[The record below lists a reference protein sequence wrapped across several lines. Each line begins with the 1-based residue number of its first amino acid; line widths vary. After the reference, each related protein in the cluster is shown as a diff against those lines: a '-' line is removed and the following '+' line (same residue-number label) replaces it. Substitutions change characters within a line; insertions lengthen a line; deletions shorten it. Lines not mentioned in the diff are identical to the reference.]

1 MQIKLEADGSLRLPQ
16 SVLDAIGAEPGDE
29 LKLFVDN
36 RRKSVRIERFATD
49 PWADAMREQKT
60 KKLDDVL
67 ADQQKRHAEAE
78 DLFDKKMRDAQSSE
92 TKPADGSKPPDDAD
106 KWR

>member
-1 MQIKLEADGSLRLPQ
+1 MLIKLDKDGALRLPQ
-16 SVLDAIGAEPGDE
+16 EVLDAMGAEPGDE
-29 LKLFVDN
+29 MKLIVDN
-36 RRKSVRIERFATD
+36 RRKSVRIERHAND

-67 ADQQKRHAEAE
+67 ADQQKRHSEAE
-78 DLFDKKMRDAQSSE
+78 DLFDKKLRDAKPGDG
-92 TKPADGSKPPDDAD
+92 KPADTDID

>member
-1 MQIKLEADGSLRLPQ
+1 MQIKLESDGSLRLPQ

-36 RRKSVRIERFATD
+36 RRKSVRIERYATD

-67 ADQQKRHAEAE
+67 ADQEKRHADAE
-78 DLFDKKMRDAQSSE
+78 DLFDKKLRDAE
-92 TKPADGSKPPDDAD
+92 PGDGKPSDDAD

>member
-1 MQIKLEADGSLRLPQ
+1 MEIKLDADGSLRLPQ
-16 SVLDAIGAEPGDE
+16 SVLDAIGAAPGDE

-36 RRKSVRIERFATD
+36 RRKSVRIERHAVD

-67 ADQQKRHAEAE
+67 AEQQKRHAEAE
-78 DLFDKKMRDAQSSE
+78 DLFDKKLRDAE
-92 TKPADGSKPPDDAD
+92 PGDGKPPDDQG